1 MGNLINLC
9 QYIAD
14 TEEPCGELC
23 EGRTN
28 FCASHNRLIR
38 KQESDEKK
46 ATEKRKEQ
54 IEKAKK
60 KSQQPKQ
67 MISRNPKDW
76 SNTFLC
82 SDGTRVNESQVRN
95 RLFKAYKW
103 SSYTEQ
109 GICLGCGQQ
118 AEGHAHIISKRR
130 CKLKGKTEL
139 IWNPEN
145 YFEACNK
152 CNSAIENHK
161 GKDWQLLLNIQKCLA
176 FIKQHDPE
184 LYAKFEFSFVNQE
197 TEPHKI

>member
-1 MGNLINLC
+1 MITARIIGTCKWAEPDDYCFNSVEGNT
-9 QYIAD
+9 D
-14 TEEPCGELC
+14 
-23 EGRTN
+23 
-28 FCASHNRLIR
+28 FCPRHNRLIR
-38 KQESDEKK
+38 KQEQEEKK
-46 ATEKRKEQ
+46 ALQKRADQIAKQKEKSK
-54 IEKAKK
+54 
-60 KSQQPKQ
+60 QPKKT
-67 MISRNPKDW
+67 ISKNPKDW

-95 RLFKAYKW
+95 KLFKAYKW

-130 CKLKGKTEL
+130 CKLKGRTEL

-152 CNSAIENHK
+152 CNMAIENHK
-161 GKDWQLLLNIQKCLA
+161 GKDWQSLFNIEKCLS

-184 LYAKFEFSFVNQE
+184 LYAKFEFSAT
-197 TEPHKI
+197 TEPHRI